1 MFKEDEKVINN
12 NGIACVIDRIER
24 MRTPYSKV
32 RRNYYVMHDICKED
46 NVYYIPTD
54 SEGNMRY
61 PITKEEATDLL
72 DSIDDIEQIEIGLE
86 RFRDEEYRKC
96 IKESSPQML
105 VAMLKYFQ
113 KKKKERMSAGKT
125 LSAIDE
131 KYMKLASRNLFSEL
145 SCSLSLPIDE
155 VESIVIEKI
164 S

>member
-1 MFKEDEKVINN
+1 
-12 NGIACVIDRIER
+12 NGVACVIDRIER
-24 MRTPYSKV
+24 MRIPHSKV

-61 PITKEEATDLL
+61 PITREEATNLL
-72 DSIDDIEQIEIGLE
+72 DSIDDIEQIKIGME
-86 RFRDEEYRKC
+86 RFRDEEYRKG

-113 KKKKERMSAGKT
+113 KRKKERISAGKT
-125 LSAIDE
+125 LSSIDE

-145 SCSLSLPIDE
+145 SCSLSISVEE
-155 VESIVIEKI
+155 VESIINRKI

>member
-1 MFKEDEKVINN
+1 MFKEDEKVIS
-12 NGIACVIDRIER
+12 NGVACVIDRIEK
-24 MRTPYSKV
+24 MRIPHSKV
-32 RRNYYVMHDICKED
+32 RRNYYVMHDIIKED

-54 SEGNMRY
+54 NEGNMRY
-61 PITKEEATDLL
+61 PITKEEATRLL

>member
-1 MFKEDEKVINN
+1 MFKESEKVINS

-24 MRTPYSKV
+24 MKMPYTKV
-32 RRNYYVMHDICKED
+32 RKNYYVMHDITNKD
-46 NVYYIPTD
+46 NVYYVPTD
-54 SEGNMRY
+54 NFESMRY
-61 PITKEEATDLL
+61 PLTTDEATDLI
-72 DSIDDIEQIEIGLE
+72 DSIDDIEQIEIGME

-113 KKKKERMSAGKT
+113 NKKKERMSAGKT
-125 LSAIDE
+125 LPAIDE

>member
-12 NGIACVIDRIER
+12 NGVACVIDRIER
-24 MRTPYSKV
+24 MRIPHSKV

-54 SEGNMRY
+54 REENMRY

-72 DSIDDIEQIEIGLE
+72 DSIDDIEQIKIGIE
-86 RFRDEEYRKC
+86 RFRDEEYRKY
-96 IKESSPQML
+96 IKGSSPQML

-113 KKKKERMSAGKT
+113 NKKKDRLNAGKT
-125 LSAIDE
+125 LSSIDE

-145 SCSLSLPIDE
+145 SCSLSIPVEE
-155 VESIVIEKI
+155 VESIIIKKI